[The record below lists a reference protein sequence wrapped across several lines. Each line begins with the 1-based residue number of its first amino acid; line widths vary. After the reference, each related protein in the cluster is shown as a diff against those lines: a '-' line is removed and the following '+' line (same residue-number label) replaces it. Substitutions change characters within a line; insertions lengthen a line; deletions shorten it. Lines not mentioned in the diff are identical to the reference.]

1 MKKFLLALSVAL
13 FTLSCTPVPEET
25 TVTTFYLIRH
35 AEKDRSEG
43 VGNDPQLTE
52 EGLKRAQR
60 WAEVLGLEPLDAV
73 YSTDYQR
80 TLQTAAPAA
89 KTNELEIV
97 FYDPNAFDAQTWIAK
112 HKGQR
117 VLIVG
122 HSNTTPMLVNAFLAE
137 ERFTEINDAVN
148 GNLFVVTVAGN
159 TTSAEL
165 LSIE

>member
-1 MKKFLLALSVAL
+1 MKKFLLALTIGV
-13 FTLSCTPVPEET
+13 FIWSCASAPQDTS
-25 TVTTFYLIRH
+25 VTTFYLIRH
-35 AEKDRSEG
+35 AEKDRTEG

-80 TLQTAAPAA
+80 TRQTAAPAA
-89 KTNELEIV
+89 EANRLEISL
-97 FYDPNAFDAQTWIAK
+97 YDPNAFYAQDWIAR

-117 VLIVG
+117 ILIVG
-122 HSNTTPMLVNAFLAE
+122 HSNTTPMLVNRLLAE
-137 ERFTEINDAVN
+137 ERFADIDDSVN
-148 GNLFVVTVAGN
+148 GNLYVVTVMGD
-159 TTSAEL
+159 TVGVEL

>member
-1 MKKFLLALSVAL
+1 MKKFLLAWSVAL
-13 FTLSCTPVPEET
+13 LILSCAPAPQDTS
-25 TVTTFYLIRH
+25 VTTFYLIRH

-60 WAEVLGLEPLDAV
+60 WAEVLGLEPLDVV
-73 YSTDYQR
+73 YSTNYQR
-80 TLQTAAPAA
+80 TRQTAAPAA
-89 KTNELEIV
+89 EANGLEISL
-97 FYDPNAFDAQTWIAK
+97 YDPNAFDAQAWIAQ

-122 HSNTTPMLVNAFLAE
+122 HSNTTPMLVNRLLAE

-148 GNLFVVTVAGN
+148 GNLYVVTVMGETAGV
-159 TTSAEL
+159 EL